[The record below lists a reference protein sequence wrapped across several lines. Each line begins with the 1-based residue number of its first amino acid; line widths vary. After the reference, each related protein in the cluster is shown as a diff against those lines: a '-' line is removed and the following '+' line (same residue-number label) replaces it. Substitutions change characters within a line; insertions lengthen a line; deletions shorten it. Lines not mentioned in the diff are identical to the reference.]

1 MSWGSVHPDDCYVR
15 DEHVV
20 TRVIADETI
29 IVPMKQ
35 TVEDLKAIFALNEM
49 ARVIWERIDGRTSVR
64 ELISSIYREYRV
76 SPELLIRDVIEL
88 LISFE
93 TSGLIHANRP
103 LSCAEMHK

>member
-1 MSWGSVHPDDCYVR
+1 MHPDDCYVR

-35 TVEDLKAIFALNEM
+35 TVEDLKAIFTLNEM

-64 ELISSIYREYRV
+64 ELISSVYREYRV
-76 SPELLIRDVIEL
+76 SPELLIRDVVEL